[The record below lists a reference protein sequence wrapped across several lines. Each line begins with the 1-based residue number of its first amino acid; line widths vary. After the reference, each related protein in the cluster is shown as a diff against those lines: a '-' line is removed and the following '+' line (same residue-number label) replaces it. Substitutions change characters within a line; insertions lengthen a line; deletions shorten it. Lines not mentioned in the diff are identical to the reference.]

1 MAMNAFVRITSILF
15 FLFIGLSLSA
25 QDRKEELRVR
35 KVRLQDEI
43 QIANK
48 ILEEARQNR
57 QASVSSLQ
65 TLNQKL
71 RIREELLRTIDRE
84 VELIEEEID
93 VQEAEIDRL
102 KEEIDT
108 LKAQYAGMIRQAYK
122 TNRESSRLLFVLSS
136 EDFAQAVRRVQYLR
150 QYSDYRQRQ
159 VQEIQDRQAD
169 LEHEIELL
177 SRQKQEKEDLRAE
190 KAGELEQLTRERN
203 DQRSTIAQIQEQE
216 GSLEEQ
222 IRRKQ
227 EEANRLENEIQR
239 IIAEEVR
246 KAREEA
252 ARKRLE
258 DRALAA
264 GLVKGQDFNDRTS
277 NDRLENLITEAR
289 RASAATE
296 PENSAPDV
304 TFELT
309 PEAARLARNFEANKG
324 RLPWPVERGIVVGR
338 FGLQPHPAN
347 NSIKI
352 NNPHIE
358 IGTQAGSEARAAFD
372 GKVIAVRR
380 IPGTPILVIIQHGNY
395 YTHYGNLSEVY
406 VREGQT
412 LSARDPIGKIYTDP
426 VENQTVLQFGL
437 WENDELMDPYPW
449 LTR

>member
-1 MAMNAFVRITSILF
+1 MNVCVRFLSIIFILLF
-15 FLFIGLSLSA
+15 SLGSFA
-25 QDRKEELRVR
+25 QDRKEELRIR

-43 QIANK
+43 QIANR
-48 ILEEARQNR
+48 ILEEARENR

-84 VELIEEEID
+84 VELIEEEIQ
-93 VQEAEIDRL
+93 VQEQEIDRL
-102 KEEIDT
+102 REEIDT

-122 TNRESSRLLFVLSS
+122 TNRESSRLLFILSS

-177 SRQKQEKEDLRAE
+177 NRQKEEKENLRKE
-190 KAGELEQLTRERN
+190 KEGELEQLREERN
-203 DQRSTIAQIQEQE
+203 DQRGAIAELQAQEGTIEAQIQQ
-216 GSLEEQ
+216 
-222 IRRKQ
+222 KQ
-227 EEANRLENEIQR
+227 SEADRLEREIQR

-246 KAREEA
+246 KARA
-252 ARKRLE
+252 AAVRQRLE
-258 DRALAA
+258 ESALEV
-264 GLVKGQDFNDRTS
+264 GLVKGQDFNNRTS
-277 NDRLENLITEAR
+277 NDRLEALIAEKQT
-289 RASAATE
+289 SD
-296 PENSAPDV
+296 APAV
-304 TFELT
+304 EESSTYALT

-338 FGLQPHPAN
+338 FGPQPHPAN
-347 NSIKI
+347 NSIII

-358 IGTQAGSEARAAFD
+358 IGTQAGSDARTAFD
-372 GKVIAVRR
+372 GKVIKIIR
-380 IPGTPILVIIQHGNY
+380 IPGSPITVIIQHGNY

-406 VREGQT
+406 VQEGQD
-412 LSARDPIGKIYTDP
+412 LSAREAIGKIYTDP
-426 VENQTVLQFGL
+426 IDNQTVLQFGL
-437 WENDELMDPYPW
+437 WENDALKDPYPW